1 MLTIVNSG
9 GGKSLIKSDYKRVGK
24 RYFAYLLYPNQ
35 FSYVFWFRVYS
46 AIANSKYPLRL
57 LRPIIKLLHE
67 LNSVLVGIQIPL
79 YAKIDGGL
87 CIKHYSG
94 VVVNG
99 YATLGRN
106 ITLFQNV
113 TIGRSFAGKNNG
125 VPKIG
130 NNVII
135 FPGASIVGRIE
146 IGDNVVIG
154 ANSVVLTDIPSNSIV
169 AGNPAKVLSNRVEA
183 YFSQT
188 YFSDVN

>member
-1 MLTIVNSG
+1 MRLR
-9 GGKSLIKSDYKRVGK
+9 SLLKSDYNRVGK
-24 RYFAYLLYPNQ
+24 KYIAYLFYPNQ
-35 FSYVFWFRVYS
+35 FSYVFWFRIYS
-46 AIANSKYPLRL
+46 AIANSKNPLRL
-57 LRPIIKLLHE
+57 LRPMVKFLHE
-67 LNSVLVGIQIPL
+67 LNSVVVGVQIPL

-106 ITLFQNV
+106 VTLFQNV
-113 TIGRSFAGKNNG
+113 TIGRSFAGKNKG

-135 FPGASIVGRIE
+135 FSGASIIGGVE

-154 ANSVVLTDIPSNSIV
+154 TNSVVLTDIPSNSIV
-169 AGNPAKVLSNRVEA
+169 AGNPAKVISDKVEA
-183 YFSQT
+183 YFSLK
-188 YFSDVN
+188 YFSNVN